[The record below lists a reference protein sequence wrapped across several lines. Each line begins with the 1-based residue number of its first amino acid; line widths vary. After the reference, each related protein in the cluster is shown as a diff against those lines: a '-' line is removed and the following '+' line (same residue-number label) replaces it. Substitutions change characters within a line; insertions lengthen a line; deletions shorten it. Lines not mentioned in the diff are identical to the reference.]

1 MEKRTDK
8 SHQELAC
15 VMVLEEESN
24 KPTGEVSARG
34 CRSRRIDIFGLGR
47 RDAQKVVTSDA
58 CMLWVDDACRLA
70 KECGL
75 EASALRDVTERIS
88 ELGDL
93 LQGLSMIQEVSPK
106 LQARICSYGEQM
118 STRLAVQ
125 ILKHNNI
132 KASLIQSGDLLL
144 TDTPLN
150 AQDTDKYLNANV
162 FPKCDPIWAENV
174 IESKVGPADVIVTQ
188 GFVAKNVKGESC
200 LLGRG
205 GSDTSGSLFAALVAA
220 HHLEIWTDVYGMFSG
235 DPRKMPHARLIQRI
249 SSREA
254 QELATSGAKV
264 LHPRCIAPAAM
275 YGVPIEIHNTMDPDS
290 EYTVITVDDFCKPC
304 EEKNG
309 LPKKEV
315 QPSASRSP
323 LSQSPFA
330 SPRNGSS
337 AHGWNSTG
345 PKSSGMGIRRM
356 THNDL
361 TELDTRPP
369 AFAGVVAQPGCV
381 MLTLTTMEM
390 WGATGFLYRCFAPF
404 HDFSISVDHVATS
417 QSGISVTTS
426 HIPGGVEGDAFKGL
440 MVALEE
446 LGAAGSACWCWLT
459 CGAGE
464 VEVCYHVAVVTVV
477 GRRIRERLPDL
488 GKAMSAFEGMQ
499 VKRRVSRG
507 CGG

>member
-1 MEKRTDK
+1 ME
-8 SHQELAC
+8 S
-15 VMVLEEESN
+15 
-24 KPTGEVSARG
+24 
-34 CRSRRIDIFGLGR
+34 
-47 RDAQKVVTSDA
+47 
-58 CMLWVDDACRLA
+58 
-70 KECGL
+70 
-75 EASALRDVTERIS
+75 SALREVTERIT

-118 STRLAVQ
+118 STRLAIQ

-132 KASLIQSGDLLL
+132 KASLVQSGDLLV
-144 TDTPLN
+144 TDTHLTAP
-150 AQDTDKYLNANV
+150 DTDKYLNANV
-162 FPKCDPIWAENV
+162 FPKCDPVWAESV
-174 IESKVGPADVIVTQ
+174 IESKVGPVDVIVTQ
-188 GFVAKNVKGESC
+188 GFVAKNAKGESC
-200 LLGRG
+200 LPGRG
-205 GSDTSGSLFAALVAA
+205 GSDTSGSLFAALVSA

-275 YGVPIEIHNTMDPDS
+275 YGVPIEIRNTMDPDS

-304 EEKNG
+304 EDKNG
-309 LPKKEV
+309 GMKKDA
-315 QPSASRSP
+315 QNSASRSP

-330 SPRNGSS
+330 SPRNGPS
-337 AHGWNSTG
+337 ALGWNSAG
-345 PKSSGMGIRRM
+345 PKTSGMGIRRM

-426 HIPGGVEGDAFKGL
+426 HIPGGIEGDAFKGL
-440 MVALEE
+440 MQALEE
-446 LGAAGSACWCWLT
+446 LGATRSTSLRWLK
-459 CGAGE
+459 
-464 VEVCYHVAVVTVV
+464 V
-477 GRRIRERLPDL
+477 
-488 GKAMSAFEGMQ
+488 
-499 VKRRVSRG
+499 
-507 CGG
+507 